1 QRRCQRPAGFAQSD
15 GLTNE
20 PRAGT
25 NPLIFVWPMLWF
37 VDRLAIEF
45 KNEFGMSGFQN
56 VSVNVLM
63 TGDARICAHVKISQV
78 MHASTDARRVGPIAA
93 SMSAQPRLSRTVTT
107 FARHAF
113 VGMRGWRQATLNNGL
128 KG

>member
-1 QRRCQRPAGFAQSD
+1 MPW
-15 GLTNE
+15 L
-20 PRAGT
+20 
-25 NPLIFVWPMLWF
+25 

-56 VSVNVLM
+56 VSGDILV
-63 TGDARICAHVKISQV
+63 TGDARVRARVKISQIV
-78 MHASTDARRVGPIAA
+78 HAGANARRIGPIAA
-93 SMSAQPRLSRTVTT
+93 SVSAQPRFSCAVTT

-113 VGMRGWRQATLNNGL
+113 VGMRGWRQATLRNGL